1 MEKFLK
7 KGSKLLLTLLTL
19 LLIVGVSKVD
29 VKAANNGSFTPGTIT
44 STSATITYTNVSG
57 TTYYLGVGLTSSDAV
72 TDAKEHDHAV
82 VSGNAITFSDLSA
95 GNKYYIV
102 ALNTSDESLATGS
115 FTTTIGATSNLK
127 VKKYKTFQG
136 DATISWTDQTA
147 CKFKYVLKNV
157 SKSTTL
163 KSSTTD
169 ASSLTFSGL
178 SADYIYKIT
187 VTPYL
192 ATGSSD
198 DANSD
203 NSATTYIIPQS
214 MITETDD
221 GFDISVKNKKLYVN
235 WNEISNVT
243 GYEVYVST
251 KKDKGYKKVAVT
263 NKSTKSS
270 ATIKKYKGSKFNAKK
285 TYYVYVL
292 PKKKVSGTV
301 YKAVPNYTYV
311 YKKGTTYIMKY
322 NGD

>member
-29 VKAANNGSFTPGTIT
+29 VKAASSFTTSSIS

-57 TTYYLGVGLTSSDAV
+57 TTYYLGVGLTSSEAV

-95 GNKYYIV
+95 GNKYYIA
-102 ALNTSDESLATGS
+102 ALNTSDETVTTAN
-115 FTTTIGATSNLK
+115 FTTTIGETSNLK
-127 VKKYKTFQG
+127 VKKWKTFQG

-235 WNEISNVT
+235 WNEISKVT

-270 ATIKKYKGSKFNAKK
+270 ATIKKYKGNKFNAKK

-292 PKKKVSGTV
+292 PKKKDSGTV
-301 YKAVPNYTYV
+301 YRAVPNYTYV

>member
-29 VKAANNGSFTPGTIT
+29 VKAASGTFTKGTVT
-44 STSATITYTNVSG
+44 STSAVITYTNVSG
-57 TTYYLGVGLTSSDAV
+57 TTYYLGVGLTSAEAV

-95 GNKYYIV
+95 GNKYYIA
-102 ALNTSDESLATGS
+102 ALNTSDETVTTAT

-127 VKKYKTFQG
+127 VKKWKTFQG

-157 SKSTTL
+157 SKSSTL

-187 VTPYL
+187 VTPY
-192 ATGSSD
+192 TDSD
-198 DANSD
+198 DINSD
-203 NSATTYIIPQS
+203 YAASTYIIPQS
-214 MITETDD
+214 MITETDT
-221 GFDISVKNKKLYVN
+221 GFDISVKSKKLYVN
-235 WNEISNVT
+235 WNETSKVS

-263 NKSTKSS
+263 NSATKSS
-270 ATIKKYKGSKFNAKK
+270 ATIKKYKGKKFNSKK